1 MNKKKTI
8 AIIAI
13 LLIIA
18 ILIGGIFAYFKD
30 TDEVTNVFT
39 IGNID
44 ITLHE
49 NAAWVASGNI
59 ATNDSA
65 INLTPGAEIAKTPY
79 VSNDSTSGNPAYIFL
94 KVTVPVGDVD
104 GDASTTAEQLFSY
117 DVADEWTLV
126 AQSSIAASTGELAKN
141 VYVYAYG
148 TGTTMTSVPAG
159 AAGAAEG
166 TTNATTSVFDT
177 VVLNEN
183 ITSEGLEAIN
193 IKQIKSVKRL
203 LVDEDIE
210 GKFSPGKISYY
221 VDKFARTIVCDVSVN
236 VVGFVFVAPFVL

>member
-49 NAAWVASGNI
+49 NDAWVVASGSNV

-65 INLTPGAEIAKTPY
+65 VNLTPGAVIEKTPY
-79 VSNDSTSGNPAYIFL
+79 VSNDSTSGNPAYIFV

-104 GDASTTAEQLFSY
+104 GDANTPDEQLFSY
-117 DVADEWTLV
+117 TVQEGWTATPVATTT
-126 AQSSIAASTGELAKN
+126 IAASTGSLAKN
-141 VYVYAYG
+141 VYVYAYATNG
-148 TGTTMTSVPAG
+148 TMTSVPAG
-159 AAGAAEG
+159 AAGAAEDA
-166 TTNATTSVFDT
+166 TNATTSVFDT
-177 VVLNEN
+177 VKLNEN
-183 ITSEGLEAIN
+183 ITSEGLAVIQNEHDIKVEAYGIQAN
-193 IKQIKSVKRL
+193 NLADGLDTPAEIWNL
-203 LVDEDIE
+203 
-210 GKFSPGKISYY
+210 FN
-221 VDKFARTIVCDVSVN
+221 VN
-236 VVGFVFVAPFVL
+236 PTAATN